1 MMALSLPSAGAA
13 ASAFSTMWSTAGS
26 AIVSLSATTTMP
38 FERSEGGRL
47 KTAIGMSASCA
58 FCDDGGGALAV
69 LRDQDDA
76 VDALGDAVAHLLE
89 LAVGVLV
96 GVALDDRVAGFLQ
109 RRGDRAVARHPELG
123 LEVLEGEA
131 DRGGGG
137 AAAGEGGA
145 GEDGAGGEGLQSGHV
160 VVSLSVVRVSG
171 GFFGVAD
178 VLDGLQHRLGREDA
192 LEPVVA
198 EDQRLRLGDG
208 VQRAVGELALGED
221 AEGDGELDV
230 EVAED
235 EVVRGLLAARRGGP
249 PRRWPRAARARGWRR
264 RSRRAPAR
272 GWRAARR

>member
-1 MMALSLPSAGAA
+1 MPSTPWAMQSRTCSSWRLASSLALRSMTVWP
-13 ASAFSTMWSTAGS
+13 AS
-26 AIVSLSATTTMP
+26 
-38 FERSEGGRL
+38 
-47 KTAIGMSASCA
+47 
-58 FCDDGGGALAV
+58 
-69 LRDQDDA
+69 
-76 VDALGDAVAHLLE
+76 
-89 LAVGVLV
+89 
-96 GVALDDRVAGFLQ
+96 LQ
-109 RRGDRAVARHPELG
+109 RRGDRPVARHPELG

-131 DRGGGG
+131 DGGGRG

-160 VVSLSVVRVSG
+160 VFSLSVVEVSG

-178 VLDGLQHRLGREDA
+178 VLDGLEHRLGREDA

-198 EDQRLRLGDG
+198 EDQRPRLGDG

-235 EVVRGLLAARRGGP
+235 EVVRGLLAARRGGR
-249 PRRWPRAARARGWRR
+249 PRRWPRGAPGRGWRR

-272 GWRAARR
+272 GWRAARRCSGASASPACRSRGRPPRRARSAPRDPASARRRCAAWRATPPKWSAFAAGSVSSLKIGGWQGWVTK